1 MLKIKLF
8 ILYISFKSLFCGCHE
23 DKRKAGFIID
33 NDLYKIKKI
42 AVFLKKGDE
51 PSGLELAD
59 KSNGKAP
66 PPGGV
71 GGASLW
77 THNDGGGKNVLL
89 KIDMKG
95 KTQEV
100 IAIPNTTNIDWEDLA
115 KDDNGYIYIGDFG
128 NNNNQR
134 KNLRIYK
141 FKEIQPGQQ
150 LSNLKVDTISFYY
163 ADQKTFPP
171 QKKFRNYDCEAFFWH
186 RQKLFLFTK
195 NRGNKY
201 VKMYVLPDKP
211 GFYIAELIDSIHI
224 NTMITAADIS
234 PDGKLVALLGYGK
247 IYLFD
252 VENEKS
258 VFDCKHYCFKIP
270 KGGQAEGLV
279 FINDTDFVFSNER
292 GRLFLAERK
301 YGRK

>member
-1 MLKIKLF
+1 
-8 ILYISFKSLFCGCHE
+8 
-23 DKRKAGFIID
+23 
-33 NDLYKIKKI
+33 
-42 AVFLKKGDE
+42 
-51 PSGLELAD
+51 LEL
-59 KSNGKAP
+59 SERS
-66 PPGGV
+66 
-71 GGASLW
+71 GASDLSGADNTQYLW

-95 KTQEV
+95 KSQGV
-100 IAIPNTTNIDWEDLA
+100 ITIPNTSNIDWEDLA
-115 KDDNGYIYIGDFG
+115 KDDKGYIYIGDFG

-141 FKEIQPGQQ
+141 FKEIQPGPFEGVQNFEP
-150 LSNLKVDTISFYY
+150 LRLKVDTISFSY
-163 ADQKTFPP
+163 ADQKAFPP

-201 VKMYVLPDKP
+201 VKMYFLPDKP

-252 VENEKS
+252 VGRIGVQNFEPLS
-258 VFDCKHYCFKIP
+258 VLHYCLKIP
-270 KGGQAEGLV
+270 RGGQAEALV

-301 YGRK
+301 FRRE